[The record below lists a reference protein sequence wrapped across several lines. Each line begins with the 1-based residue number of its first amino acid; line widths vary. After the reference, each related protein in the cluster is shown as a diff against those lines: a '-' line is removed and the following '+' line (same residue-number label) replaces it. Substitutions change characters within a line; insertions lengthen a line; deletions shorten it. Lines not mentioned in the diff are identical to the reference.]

1 MTTSNFCRQMK
12 ETRKPRFGKSSRH
25 AQCDA
30 LPLRIHGRWMVLNE
44 RLFVLDTYSSR
55 ADRTEVEVI
64 SSDGQ
69 VKFRSEMAKHES
81 ADTVRASERGDRIA
95 LHVLT
100 LRGGNRTLD
109 IDSHVTA
116 RRIGVYDIEAR
127 KEVASISV
135 SPKYHHRFAFDISP
149 DGQHLAILED
159 DVMKVVALGITNP
172 MCIDLFLTVVTRPF
186 HSS

>member
-64 SSDGQ
+64 RPMVRWSFGR
-69 VKFRSEMAKHES
+69 KWRHES